1 MNSTSPS
8 LRLDKWLWFA
18 RFYKT
23 RSLAASQIQ
32 AGGILVNGRVVD
44 KPAHGVRPGDRI
56 SLPMGSQRRQ
66 IEVIAL
72 GERRGPAPEAQSL
85 YSMISHRPDG
95 WAVTDPA

>member
-1 MNSTSPS
+1 MNNALPS

-44 KPAHGVRPGDRI
+44 KPAHGIKPGDKI
-56 SLPMGSQRRQ
+56 SLPIGPLRRHIQ
-66 IEVIAL
+66 VIAL
-72 GERRGPAPEAQSL
+72 GDRRGPAPEAQSL
-85 YSMISHRPDG
+85 YSTISHRPDG
-95 WAVTDPA
+95 WTVTDPV